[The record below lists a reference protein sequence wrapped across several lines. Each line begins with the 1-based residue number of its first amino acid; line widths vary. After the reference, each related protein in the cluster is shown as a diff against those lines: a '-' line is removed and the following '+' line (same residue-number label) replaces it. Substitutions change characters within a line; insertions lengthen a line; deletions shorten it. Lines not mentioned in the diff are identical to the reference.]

1 MTKARVLPSPTV
13 RRGGP
18 RAHREGLTTRR
29 GRRVAVRRLLAAVG
43 AAVAGVL
50 LTAGP
55 ASAHA
60 LDPTLVTRVQGIS
73 PALPGVHV
81 EIATS
86 IADAVVLTNPNPTP
100 VEVLDPSGTPF
111 LTISAT
117 GVQGNVSAPY
127 LYYSGSPPGVPLTPP
142 STAGAGVAPHWVQLA
157 AAAGWTWFD
166 PRLSPQYLQVPIGGR
181 IDVAG
186 EKDIAAWSIPLRY
199 GSAAARITGALVR
212 RPVAGR
218 FETSMDHPPAGLAA
232 VIGQGYVPSLSLQF
246 APGHQVT
253 VLGRDGQ
260 PYLRFDGSALS
271 LSRDSPTYRDD
282 LLVRGAQVPTDT
294 GWATVSELTTSW
306 QDIRLKYPSD
316 DPPARLAGATSPVEV
331 ARWQVPVL
339 LDGRPGALSGAIRW
353 IPNPTAATGWPLRTP
368 LLVGGAILLLLV
380 GAVLVRRTRRLAAEH
395 RRLAAEPADLT
406 DTDATTGRDA
416 IRSRS

>member
-1 MTKARVLPSPTV
+1 MTK
-13 RRGGP
+13 
-18 RAHREGLTTRR
+18 GL
-29 GRRVAVRRLLAAVG
+29 VRLLVAVG
-43 AAVAGVL
+43 ASVAGVL
-50 LTAGP
+50 LAAGP

-81 EIATS
+81 QIATS

-100 VEVLDPSGTPF
+100 VQVLDPSGTPF
-111 LTISAT
+111 LAISAD
-117 GVQGNVSAPY
+117 GVQGNASAPY

-157 AAAGWTWFD
+157 AAASWSWFD

-181 IDVAG
+181 IDVAA
-186 EKDIAAWSIPLRY
+186 EKDVAAWSIPLRY
-199 GSAAARITGALVR
+199 GTSAARITGALVR

-218 FETSMDHPPAGLAA
+218 FETTLDPPPAGLAA
-232 VIGQGYVPSLSLQF
+232 VIGQGYVPSLSVQF

-260 PYLRFDGSALS
+260 PYLRFGGSGLS
-271 LSRDSPTYRDD
+271 LNRDSPTYRDD

-294 GWATVSELTTSW
+294 GWTTVSELTTSW

-331 ARWQVPVL
+331 THWQVPVV
-339 LDGRPGALSGAIRW
+339 LDGTARVLSGAIRW

-368 LLVGGAILLLLV
+368 LLAGCALLLLLV
-380 GAVLVRRTRRLAAEH
+380 GAVLVRRTRRLAGEH
-395 RRLAAEPADLT
+395 RRPVAEPADQT
-406 DTDATTGRDA
+406 DTDAATGRDA
-416 IRSRS
+416 AQSRS